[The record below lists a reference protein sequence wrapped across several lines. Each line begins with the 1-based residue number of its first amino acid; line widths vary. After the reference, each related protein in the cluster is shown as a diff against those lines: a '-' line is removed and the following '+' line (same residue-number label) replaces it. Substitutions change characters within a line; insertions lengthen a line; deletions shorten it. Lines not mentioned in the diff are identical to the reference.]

1 MPTFPALT
9 GIVAAPF
16 LPMNPDFSIDWD
28 SLRPYV
34 RWIARQRPTA
44 IAMNMDAS
52 EGPSLSR
59 DEQIEVLRACRE
71 AIGGA
76 CPLFSGLIAGWT
88 CPGSVDG

>member
-1 MPTFPALT
+1 MPAFAALT

-52 EGPSLSR
+52 EGRP
-59 DEQIEVLRACRE
+59 
-71 AIGGA
+71 
-76 CPLFSGLIAGWT
+76 
-88 CPGSVDG
+88 